1 MNPLDLRRI
10 MFKNRSLQ
18 VKVVR
23 DDDNSSIIET
33 PAMDLAELE
42 ETLRSLGEDLGKGIM
57 VIGVVFIAADT
68 VRRILD
74 NRTKKD

>member
-1 MNPLDLRRI
+1 

-57 VIGVVFIAADT
+57 VVGVVFIAADT